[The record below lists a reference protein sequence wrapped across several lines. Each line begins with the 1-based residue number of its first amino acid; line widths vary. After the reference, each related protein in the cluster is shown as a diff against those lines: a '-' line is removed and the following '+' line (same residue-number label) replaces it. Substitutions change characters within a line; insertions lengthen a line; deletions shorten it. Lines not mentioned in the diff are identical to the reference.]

1 MCEPM
6 CFVTLMVTAGADAE
20 ADAPGGEEEEEEE
33 EFVVWVRSVSAE
45 DGAYSLPA
53 PRPHLRTS
61 SGTIF
66 DVYRGTVTDLCC
78 FGAASMCSC
87 FVLNTTSSHFC
98 SVFRRFLLGRYNAS
112 TNTLGVLQN
121 DLRPATSNPS
131 INASTVVT
139 DSAGEGKVRRLF
151 VWPRL
156 AIPMSGWRLLLL
168 GCCGVFMVCCTPHC
182 YALPALHPLPKSNGW
197 AFVRSMLGTG

>member
-1 MCEPM
+1 MGGLHAGCLSSLQKCDYYPEPPDAVCCCMCEPM

-87 FVLNTTSSHFC
+87 FVLNTTSSQLPVRTAAR
-98 SVFRRFLLGRYNAS
+98 SIEVQTSRPGSIRDARNTILTQTFR
-112 TNTLGVLQN
+112 
-121 DLRPATSNPS
+121 
-131 INASTVVT
+131 
-139 DSAGEGKVRRLF
+139 
-151 VWPRL
+151 
-156 AIPMSGWRLLLL
+156 M
-168 GCCGVFMVCCTPHC
+168 
-182 YALPALHPLPKSNGW
+182 
-197 AFVRSMLGTG
+197 